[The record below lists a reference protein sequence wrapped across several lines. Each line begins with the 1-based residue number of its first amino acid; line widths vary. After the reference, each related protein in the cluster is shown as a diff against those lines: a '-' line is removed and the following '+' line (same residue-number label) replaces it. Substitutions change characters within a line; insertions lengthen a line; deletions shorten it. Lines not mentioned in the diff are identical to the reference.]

1 MKKRKLGK
9 SRNKRIYGFN
19 SIKSEKHFRV
29 ESSLEFEACYHL
41 KFQAN
46 ISSFEAQPLGYEYQS
61 FGKTAKYTPDFKTTD
76 RHSDQEGRLEIKAE
90 KEVESRTFQEIF
102 IHKQAAAEEL
112 NTPLNLLTESEIRK
126 EPLLS
131 NLKIL
136 YKYRTSAL
144 LGSEHYDILDFI
156 SSQGPIQIN
165 AIPEATSLKKSHCYR
180 MIYDLLA
187 RGLLVTEKSLADIP
201 LNSLSLVRVRP

>member
-1 MKKRKLGK
+1 MKRKLGK

-19 SIKSEKHFRV
+19 SIKSMRHFRV

-41 KFQAN
+41 EFQAN

-61 FGKTAKYTPDFKTTD
+61 FGRTAKYTPDFKTTD
-76 RHSDQEGRLEIKAE
+76 RHSNQEEILEIKAE
-90 KEVESRTFQEIF
+90 KEAYSRTFQEIF
-102 IHKQAAAEEL
+102 THKQAAAEEL

-136 YKYRTSAL
+136 HRYRTSDP
-144 LGSEHYDILDFI
+144 LGNEHYDILDLI
-156 SSQGPIQIN
+156 GTQGPIQIN
-165 AIPEATSLKKSHCYR
+165 AVPEATRLEKSHCYR
-180 MIYDLLA
+180 MVYDLLA
-187 RGLLVTEKSLADIP
+187 RGFLITEKTLADFP